1 MARRAL
7 RRNLISFVA
16 VLGLAGLMVHLLWP
30 VSPLGEAEAG
40 TEAEAEAQ
48 AEAQRRVLRAAAER
62 IAAESRGAAR
72 LPPMQAGLRAVPA
85 GQGAEEA
92 PPVPPE
98 GYAFVAAPKRM
109 AKASL
114 PEGQGGASEPANAD
128 LDWLGAA
135 DSVAALV
142 RQAERAGRGWSFGW
156 LRLADGARP
165 DAFDAA
171 LRGLGGEAL
180 GAAGNLLRAKLPGDA
195 GRLQAI
201 AALPEVLGL
210 GALPKERK
218 LAAFAEDALAAPP
231 LAQTPVF
238 IALMADDPDG
248 RWRRKLEALGAELGH
263 LHSDIRVYPAN
274 VPRQALEAIAAEDFV
289 LAVEPVGIVRAALDR
304 AIMALGADGVRE
316 YSDASGLFS
325 GIGGASV
332 PIGVMDS
339 GLNLEHPDIASNRQ
353 SICGANLVVP
363 AQNPRQDEADLWLD
377 GGLHGTH
384 VTGIL
389 AGNGAGDARFAGM
402 APLVRHIRFVKVLDQ
417 LSGAGDSAGI
427 MRGMDFLARATSCPE
442 AQSPQTPQK
451 PLIVNMSLAAHG
463 LRFEGKGVIERKLD
477 AIAWNHRQL
486 YVVSQGNARDGGF
499 SDLGS
504 AKNSLSVGAVRN
516 SGALAAF
523 SSFGPTADGRLMP
536 QVVASGV
543 QVRSAL
549 GDGSTSGY
557 LTQGGTSMS
566 APAVAGLAALLMDAV
581 AGHKEQPALV
591 RARLMASAVKPDA
604 WLDAPAQFPASNSDG
619 PGALQGR
626 FGLGKVSARASVLN
640 RDQADGW
647 VGGSATSELR
657 NGEYAWQDIEVP
669 ANASRLDLVLTWDEP
684 PADALGSTVLN
695 DLDLWLDRGGDCG
708 AGACGEHSSTSR
720 KDNVEWIIVRNPPAG
735 RYRAKVIADR
745 IHAAAPRAAL
755 AWKVIRGA
763 AAPNLQIQADRE
775 TLSGAGPHALRL
787 TLSADSYLAAGTR
800 LNLSCRGA
808 DGEVACRDVSIS
820 SVTTVRA
827 DGVSVRELNA
837 VRADRETSQ
846 EPRPVQV
853 NYFIAT
859 TIVLGEI
866 AAGENR
872 TVELSVSYSGAEA
885 VRLHFKADAWNAQ
898 GASASVELQAG
909 GQSAQSA
916 AASPANAS
924 FASAR
929 ALSGA
934 EGTIAGDLLRAPTEP
949 GEPLYRHVFS
959 PRDIEIDRPSGSLWY
974 TWNAPERGFF
984 QFGVPRL
991 LSLRERH
998 IRVDV
1003 FQGERIAALER
1014 LGSGRWGADILAEPG
1029 RSYRIRVSARD
1040 AGAPVSLRWHK
1051 GRRPENDDFA
1061 AATPLSGA
1069 SGSFEGDNYG
1079 ATMEPG
1085 EWLGAKAASAWH
1097 RWTAPEDG
1105 VWEFSTSN
1113 GELAVFTGDAVSS
1126 LRLVSG
1132 MPGSSQQFPVRG
1144 GEPYQIAA
1152 LVFDASFQGQPYTLN
1167 WMRYEGQFPQD
1178 LSDAF
1183 ANAEDMGNA
1192 STGEQGIYSDGTATV
1207 EPGEPP
1213 QTGVRTHWWSWT
1225 APSSGSFTWRLED
1238 TSIYGFKLA
1247 AFTGADLDSLQRVG
1261 APEREGT
1268 LPEFS
1273 FRAQAGQRYWIGTG
1287 LIDRDSG
1294 AFSEPIASGVLKWA
1308 PSPDNDGLSAA
1319 AAIRDPSGSLSSS
1332 NQYATMERDEPSRG
1346 LGHSSLW
1353 WDFQA
1358 PSTGAYRFETSG
1370 RGQVLSIYRRTGD
1383 GYDDLELIGTGAG
1396 QLVFNA
1402 LAGSRYAIRL
1412 GTRSGGEGGAFTLSW
1427 RQEDPGSH
1435 AGSSHLVPLFMAAA
1449 DPPGQRCEDLA
1460 PGAREARQGFVRV
1473 INRSDQAGEVR
1484 ITAHDDAGA
1493 PGQQTLTL
1501 QLDAGQRTHFNSGDL
1516 EQGNASK
1523 RLAGAAGDGQGDWR
1537 LSLASDDLDIQVL
1550 AYARSLPC
1558 GFLTSLHDLAPCTAN
1573 RCQIAIFNPA
1583 SNLNQ
1588 RSMLRLVNPTGEP
1601 ASVTISGVDDAGQS
1615 PGGTVSFDLPAGA
1628 ARTLTAPQLESEAAD
1643 GREGL
1648 RGALGDG
1655 AGKWELTVEADRAI
1669 QAMSLMESPTGHLT
1683 NLSTVPD

>member
-1 MARRAL
+1 MVWRAL
-7 RRNLISFVA
+7 RRNLISFGA
-16 VLGLAGLMVHLLWP
+16 VLGLAALMVHLLWP
-30 VSPLGEAEAG
+30 TSPLGEAEAG
-40 TEAEAEAQ
+40 AGAEAEA
-48 AEAQRRVLRAAAER
+48 AAQRRALRAAAGR
-62 IAAESRGAAR
+62 IAAESRGVAR
-72 LPPMQAGLRAVPA
+72 LPPVQAGLRDLPA
-85 GQGAEEA
+85 GQGMGEV
-92 PPVPPE
+92 PPAPPE

-109 AKASL
+109 AKALL
-114 PEGQGGASEPANAD
+114 PEGRGGASEPANAD

-156 LRLADGARP
+156 LRLADGVRP
-165 DAFDAA
+165 DA
-171 LRGLGGEAL
+171 LRATLRSLGGEAL
-180 GAAGNLLRAKLPGDA
+180 GVAGNLLRAKLPGDA
-195 GRLQAI
+195 ERLQAI

-218 LAAFAEDALAAPP
+218 LVAFAEDAQAALP

-263 LHSDIRVYPAN
+263 LHPDIRVYPAN

-304 AIMALGADGVRE
+304 AVMAVGADGVRE

-332 PIGVMDS
+332 PIGLMDS

-353 SICGANLVVP
+353 SICGANLLAP
-363 AQNPRQDEADLWLD
+363 AQDPRRDEADLWRD
-377 GGLHGTH
+377 EGRHGTH
-384 VTGIL
+384 VTGIFV
-389 AGNGAGDARFAGM
+389 GNGAQDARFAGM

-417 LSGAGDSAGI
+417 ISGIGDSAGI

-442 AQSPQTPQK
+442 AQSPQTPLK
-451 PLIVNMSLAAHG
+451 PLIVNMSLAADG

-486 YVVSQGNARDGGF
+486 YVVSQGNARDRGF

-523 SSFGPTADGRLMP
+523 SAFGPTADGRLAP

-543 QVRSAL
+543 QVRSSL
-549 GDGSTSGY
+549 GDGSASGY
-557 LTQGGTSMS
+557 FTQSGTSMA
-566 APAVAGLAALLMDAV
+566 APAAAGVAALLMDAV
-581 AGHKEQPALV
+581 AGHKEQPALA

-619 PGALQGR
+619 PGTLQNR
-626 FGLGKVSARASVLN
+626 FGLGKLSARASLLN

-647 VGGSATSELR
+647 VGGSASSELR
-657 NGEYAWQDIEVP
+657 DGEYAWQDIEVP

-695 DLDLWLDRGGDCG
+695 DLNLWLDRDGDCG
-708 AGACGEHSSTSR
+708 AGACGEHSSASR

-735 RYRAKVIADR
+735 SYRAKVIAHR

-755 AWKVIRGA
+755 AWTVIRGA
-763 AAPNLQIQADRE
+763 ATPNLQIQADRG

-787 TLSADSYLAAGTR
+787 TLSADSYLAAGAR
-800 LNLSCRGA
+800 LNFSCRGA
-808 DGEVACRDVSIS
+808 DGEAACREVSIS

-837 VRADRETSQ
+837 ARADSETSQ
-846 EPRPVQV
+846 EPRPVEV
-853 NYFIAT
+853 SDFIAT
-859 TIVLGEI
+859 TIPLGEI
-866 AAGENR
+866 AVGENR
-872 TVELSVSYSGAEA
+872 AVELSVAYSGTEA

-909 GQSAQSA
+909 GQSAQA
-916 AASPANAS
+916 AEAPPANAS
-924 FASAR
+924 FASASS
-929 ALSGA
+929 LSGA
-934 EGTIAGDLLRAPTEP
+934 AGTVAGDLLWALTEP
-949 GEPLYRHVFS
+949 GEPLFRHSFS
-959 PRDIEIDRPSGSLWY
+959 PQEIEIDRPSGSLWY
-974 TWNAPERGFF
+974 AWSAPESGFF

-991 LSLRERH
+991 LSLRERL

-1029 RSYRIRVSARD
+1029 RSYRIRVSARN
-1040 AGAPVSLRWHK
+1040 AGAPISLRWHK
-1051 GRRPENDDFA
+1051 GRRPENDDLA
-1061 AATPLSGA
+1061 AAAPLAGA

-1079 ATMEPG
+1079 ATLEPG

-1097 RWTAPEDG
+1097 RWMAPSDG
-1105 VWEFSTSN
+1105 VWEFNTSN
-1113 GELAVFTGDAVSS
+1113 GELAVFTGTDHSS

-1132 MPGSSQQFPVRG
+1132 MPGSFQRFPVRG

-1152 LVFDASFQGQPYTLN
+1152 LVSDASLQGQPYTLD
-1167 WMRYEGQFPQD
+1167 WMRYEGRFPEEPN
-1178 LSDAF
+1178 DAF
-1183 ANAEDMGNA
+1183 ADAEDMGNA
-1192 STGEQGIYSDGTATV
+1192 STGEHAIHSDAYATV
-1207 EPGEPP
+1207 QPGEPL

-1225 APSSGSFTWRLED
+1225 APSSGSFTWRLAE

-1247 AFTGADLDSLQRVG
+1247 AFTGATLDGLQQVG

-1294 AFSEPIASGVLKWA
+1294 AFSEPIASGVLEWA

-1319 AAIRDPSGSLSSS
+1319 AAIRGLSGSLSSS
-1332 NQYATMERDEPSRG
+1332 NQYATMERGEPSRG

-1383 GYDDLELIGTGAG
+1383 GYDDLELIETGAG
-1396 QLVFNA
+1396 QLLFNA

-1412 GTRSGGEGGAFTLSW
+1412 GTRSGGEGSAFTLSW

-1435 AGSSHLVPLFMAAA
+1435 TGRSHLVPLFMAAA

-1473 INRSDQAGEVR
+1473 INRSDRAGEVR

-1493 PGQQTLTL
+1493 PGQEILTL
-1501 QLDAGQRTHFNSGDL
+1501 QLDAQQRTHFNSDDL
-1516 EQGNASK
+1516 EQGNAGK

-1537 LSLASDDLDIQVL
+1537 LSLASEDLDIQVL

-1588 RSMLRLVNPTGEP
+1588 RSMLRLVNPTDAP

-1615 PGGTVSFDLPAGA
+1615 PGGPVSFDLPAGA
-1628 ARTLTAPQLESEAAD
+1628 ARTLTAPQLESETAD

-1648 RGALGDG
+1648 SGALGDG
-1655 AGKWELTVEADRAI
+1655 AGKWELTVEANRAI

-1683 NLSTVPD
+1683 NLSTAPD